1 MFFELNVLMI
11 KSKIRLIYLFNNNY
25 NLLKRIKYLCLFVF
39 FFSNPSFSDEWITE
53 KEKNNFWEKLLES
66 SEKIIDY
73 SIESLG
79 SYLEDLEIIIEREL
93 ENLENFSKE
102 EESEIDIQDKIDS
115 IRLEVAKI
123 SELKENENDASKFTL
138 IGKSKKDYRIEINNV
153 LSELEPV
160 LFDGEI
166 VNYSE
171 KIRAARKTIKKLTE
185 KKIVLNEN
193 LVFATKEKKILKSNK
208 QEIKDQIDSINSL
221 TKKSEK
227 MIKEFEFDLKRKLN
241 SLGIQLS
248 REQIRFM
255 TTRVDGDDLAKTFA
269 IFDITKQISDK
280 LSVLVKKNYFSS
292 DTTVKYYG
300 TYVILSE
307 ILGFSQ
313 QTYIKKI
320 DELYLPALGK
330 IEIDIEDAI
339 KYAKKNIKNA
349 KFESNKNILRSNL
362 SSNKFS
368 LSVCKEYEKI
378 LEKQKRSLEA
388 ALINTKEQITVT
400 YSTYDTAASAANLV
414 NLISQTQNTFNEI
427 MNLQLPEII
436 PFENAELAMRFE
448 EISNR
453 MIESYER
460 D

>member
-1 MFFELNVLMI
+1 MM
-11 KSKIRLIYLFNNNY
+11 KSKVKLICGVSISKFPI
-25 NLLKRIKYLCLFVF
+25 KIKYFLFFVF
-39 FFSNPSFSDEWITE
+39 FFSNASFSDEWITE
-53 KEKNNFWEKLLES
+53 QEKSNFWEKLLES

-79 SYLEDLEIIIEREL
+79 NYLEDLEIIVEKEL
-93 ENLENFSKE
+93 ENLENFSRE
-102 EESEIDIQDKIDS
+102 EESKIDIQDKIDS
-115 IRLEVAKI
+115 IRLEVEKI
-123 SELKENENDASKFTL
+123 SELKENENDASKFTI
-138 IGKSKKDYRIEINNV
+138 IGKSKKDYRIEINDV
-153 LSELEPV
+153 LSELEPI

-171 KIRAARKTIKKLTE
+171 KIRGARKTIKKLTE
-185 KKIVLNEN
+185 KKVSLNEN
-193 LVFATKEKKILKSNK
+193 LVFAPKEKKILKANK
-208 QEIKDQIDSINSL
+208 EQINDQIDSINSL
-221 TKKSEK
+221 TTKSEK
-227 MIKEFEFDLKRKLN
+227 MINELEFDLKRKMN

-248 REQIRFM
+248 REQIRVM

-269 IFDITKQISDK
+269 IFDVTRQISDK

-307 ILGFSQ
+307 ILGFAQ
-313 QTYIKKI
+313 QTYIQKI

-339 KYAKKNIKNA
+339 KYAQKNIKNA
-349 KFESNKNILRSNL
+349 KSESNKNILRSNV

-368 LSVCKEYEKI
+368 LSVCKDYEKI
-378 LEKQKRSLEA
+378 LEKQKKSLEN
-388 ALINTKEQITVT
+388 ALKNTREQITVA

-427 MNLQLPEII
+427 MNLQLPEIV

-453 MIESYER
+453 MIESYEG